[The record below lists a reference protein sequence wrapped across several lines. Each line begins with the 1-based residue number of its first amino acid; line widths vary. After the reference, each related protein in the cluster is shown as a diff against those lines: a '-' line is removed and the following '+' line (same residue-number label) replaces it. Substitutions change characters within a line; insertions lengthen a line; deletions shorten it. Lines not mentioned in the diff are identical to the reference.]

1 MKMISSLNF
10 LLVCACLIFGGRI
23 FAEET
28 NSISLSTNDDAV
40 ANGYVQ
46 IQAQLHA
53 AQLQIEQSREEAA
66 DAAQRNADAM
76 AARIQTLEQT
86 IAAQR
91 ASDAEVARRT
101 QQFTLFLAGGLGLAG
116 LGIILLMGYF
126 QWRAF
131 SKLVEVSSHQNV
143 LLAAGDG
150 VHQLA
155 APGRATVETSNAR
168 LLDMVGRLE
177 KRIQELE
184 SGGRLLAEPSSK
196 SIDPLAEG
204 QKFLDTNEPQ
214 KALECFE
221 MFLSA
226 QPQNAE
232 ALVKKASALEKVG
245 RMDEALAVCDRAIEV
260 DASLLMAYL
269 HKGGL
274 LNKLARYEESLKCYE
289 QAMHVQD
296 KKSATKVS

>member
-1 MKMISSLNF
+1 MLRF
-10 LLVCACLIFGGRI
+10 LKIVLIVCLVAIFGGRI
-23 FAEET
+23 FADET
-28 NSISLSTNDDAV
+28 NSIPTNSDAV

-53 AQLQIEQSREEAA
+53 TQLQIEQSREEAA
-66 DAAQRNADAM
+66 AAAQRNADAM
-76 AARIQTLEQT
+76 NARIAQLEQAIST
-86 IAAQR
+86 QR
-91 ASDAEVARRT
+91 AGDVDAARRT
-101 QQFTLFLAGGLGLAG
+101 QQLTLYLVGSFGFAG
-116 LGIILLMGYF
+116 LLILLLMGYF

-131 SKLVEVSSHQNV
+131 SQ
-143 LLAAGDG
+143 LAEISAHHAAMIEAGEG

-168 LLDMVGRLE
+168 LLDVVGRLE
-177 KRIQELE
+177 KRILELE
-184 SGGRLLAEPSSK
+184 SGGRLLAGPSAK

-204 QKFLDTNEPQ
+204 QKFLDANEPQ

-221 MFLSA
+221 KPLSA

-232 ALVKKASALEKVG
+232 ALVKKASALEKLG
-245 RMDEALAVCDRAIEV
+245 RTDEALAFCDRAISA
-260 DASLLMAYL
+260 DASLVTAYL

-289 QAMHVQD
+289 QAMLVQD
-296 KKSATKVS
+296 KKSPARS